1 MVQQKPLEYRGRT
14 DRGSREPVTAD
25 QPSRAPQL
33 KVSPRVGKQSSSSFI
48 ENEGDVIQSQ
58 LSSNQ
63 SRFFFCQVISNRQLY
78 VLTKQ
83 WNPRCII
90 LKNLGEK
97 NFRKK
102 FFLAEYMQGSC
113 VLSNI
118 IWNINFKN
126 IVKKKDFREEQKSL
140 QTYSNN
146 NSWKFAEKV
155 LSGLECSATESSVRT
170 SLFFFCNF
178 SCINEVPTL
187 HNR

>member
-102 FFLAEYMQGSC
+102 KIFGRIYAGKLCIIKHNLEYQLQKHS
-113 VLSNI
+113 
-118 IWNINFKN
+118 
-126 IVKKKDFREEQKSL
+126 KKKDFREEQKSKAL

-155 LSGLECSATESSVRT
+155 FSGLECSATESSVRT
-170 SLFFFCNF
+170 SLFFFF
-178 SCINEVPTL
+178 VIF
-187 HNR
+187 HA

>member
-1 MVQQKPLEYRGRT
+1 M
-14 DRGSREPVTAD
+14 
-25 QPSRAPQL
+25 
-33 KVSPRVGKQSSSSFI
+33 
-48 ENEGDVIQSQ
+48 
-58 LSSNQ
+58 
-63 SRFFFCQVISNRQLY
+63 
-78 VLTKQ
+78 LTKQ

-102 FFLAEYMQGSC
+102 KFFGRIYAGKLCIIKHNLEYQLQKHS
-113 VLSNI
+113 
-118 IWNINFKN
+118 
-126 IVKKKDFREEQKSL
+126 KKKDFREEQKSKAL

>member
-1 MVQQKPLEYRGRT
+1 MWF
-14 DRGSREPVTAD
+14 
-25 QPSRAPQL
+25 
-33 KVSPRVGKQSSSSFI
+33 KVSCRQTRADFLFLLGFQIISYRV
-48 ENEGDVIQSQ
+48 
-58 LSSNQ
+58 
-63 SRFFFCQVISNRQLY
+63 Y

-83 WNPRCII
+83 WNPSCII

-102 FFLAEYMQGSC
+102 NFCLNRLFFLAEYMQGSC

-126 IVKKKDFREEQKSL
+126 IVKKKDFREEQKSKAL

-170 SLFFFCNF
+170 SLFFFF
-178 SCINEVPTL
+178 VIF
-187 HNR
+187 HA